1 MMASE
6 KAWQLAPEPVQE
18 AKTSTQLS
26 SFLSPE
32 KRREE
37 KRREEKGEPPAKKP
51 YGHCQERKMMEGI
64 ATHHNK
70 APYTA

>member
-37 KRREEKGEPPAKKP
+37 KRREEKRREEKRREEKRRENLLQRSHMGIAKK
-51 YGHCQERKMMEGI
+51 EK
-64 ATHHNK
+64 
-70 APYTA
+70 